1 MASKAKKTTMGK
13 LNREAKVRQKR
24 AEKEARKQAR
34 KQATQ
39 ADSVLQATDAR
50 QRTGAV
56 TDEQQVG

>member
-34 KQATQ
+34 KRAAE
-39 ADSVLQATDAR
+39 ADPVLQATDAL
-50 QRTGAV
+50 QPTGALSE
-56 TDEQQVG
+56 EQQHG

>member
-34 KQATQ
+34 KRAAE
-39 ADSVLQATDAR
+39 ADSVLQATSAL
-50 QRTGAV
+50 QRTGAL
-56 TDEQQVG
+56 TEEQQHG